1 MQKFVLGAAALAAG
15 VMVQVADASAINNW
29 NLIVKNNLTSGSSE
43 VEGRTIVGGNLSG
56 TSNYGIK
63 LTPAS
68 NYLNVDSL
76 VVGGSVAANNYQIQ
90 AGRARLFGS
99 KGAANFNMNGGG
111 ALIQNDSG
119 VTSMVNSAWA
129 DVVNASTY
137 CSSLAATNTV
147 TLPSGQPAGVTFNSI
162 AGIGGLAVFGVNG
175 NSLFQNNLVQQMSI
189 NMNSATTVVINVSG
203 TNITYNG
210 GNMVGGFNV
219 ANASKI
225 IWNFYE
231 ATTLNIDRHFFGAI
245 LAPKA
250 TMSNSTA
257 IEGSVFT
264 DTFHQNG
271 EVHLPNFDGNIP
283 TPGTLTLAGF
293 GLIAASRRRR

>member
-15 VMVQVADASAINNW
+15 VMVQVAGASAINNW

-43 VEGRTIVGGNLSG
+43 VEGRTMVGGNLSG

-63 LTPAS
+63 LMPAS

-99 KGAANFNMNGGG
+99 KGSANFNMNGGG

-162 AGIGGLAVFGVNG
+162 AGIGGLAVFSVNG

-210 GNMVGGFNV
+210 GNMVGGFNI

-264 DTFHQNG
+264 DTFNQNG